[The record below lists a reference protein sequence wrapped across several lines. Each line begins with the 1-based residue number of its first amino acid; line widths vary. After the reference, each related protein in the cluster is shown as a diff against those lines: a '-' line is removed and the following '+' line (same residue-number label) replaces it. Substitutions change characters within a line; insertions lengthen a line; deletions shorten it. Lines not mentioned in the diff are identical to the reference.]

1 MDYINRGLVRV
12 ISCEIVNDEEEH
24 NEETR
29 LFGTRDWIDDPDH
42 DGEGE
47 PRRVQV
53 RIINEDMDD
62 GTRCRLVLMDEYN
75 TSICES
81 TFAQLNVFGPLMRVM
96 NPERSQFYIRE
107 IVASKNAILAE
118 QLEREGM
125 NPRDPLV
132 GEDGRRIVPIVES
145 IVGMATF

>member
-1 MDYINRGLVRV
+1 MKIWTMERA
-12 ISCEIVNDEEEH
+12 
-24 NEETR
+24 
-29 LFGTRDWIDDPDH
+29 
-42 DGEGE
+42 
-47 PRRVQV
+47 
-53 RIINEDMDD
+53 
-62 GTRCRLVLMDEYN
+62 RCRLVLMDEYN

-96 NPERSQFYIRE
+96 NPERSQLYIRE

>member
-1 MDYINRGLVRV
+1 M
-12 ISCEIVNDEEEH
+12 NDEEEH
-24 NEETR
+24 DEETR